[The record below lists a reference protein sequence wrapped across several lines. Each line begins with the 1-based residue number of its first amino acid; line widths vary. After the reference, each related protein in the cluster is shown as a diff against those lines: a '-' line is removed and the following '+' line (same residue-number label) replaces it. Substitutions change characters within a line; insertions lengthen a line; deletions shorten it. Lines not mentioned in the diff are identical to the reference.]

1 MTEIYKTIKLDSE
14 QLAITMTALE
24 KFIDEQNEQ
33 VNFYFE
39 KLNGAG
45 TTQDV
50 REWTE
55 SIRKGKKRI
64 KSVRPLL
71 EQMAFNEF
79 TTKHTLS

>member
-55 SIRKGKKRI
+55 NIRKGKKRI

-79 TTKHTLS
+79 TTKYTL